1 MGYLFVA
8 VALTAGAVKGF
19 CGKKTSGFVR
29 ETSDAIL
36 INIIRMLFCVAIGFA
51 IISFQGNLSLIA
63 IDKET
68 ILISFFSGIMTSFF
82 VISWLI
88 AVRQSAYMM
97 IDVFLMLGVTVTIIC
112 SFFAFDE
119 PIRITQCIGIAV
131 LIIAVGFMYSYNNSI
146 KSKLT
151 LRSFLLLSVC
161 GISSGLADFSQKAFV
176 KLTAGNSAVFNFY
189 TYVFSAIFLISF
201 YFIIKGKNRFQENK
215 SAILKRIMPYVA
227 IMSVCLFANS
237 FFKTLAANYLTAA
250 KLYPLNQGMSLVIA
264 SVMATVLFKEKM
276 TVKCIIGMIL
286 AFLALILINL
296 F

>member
-8 VALTAGAVKGF
+8 VALAAGAVKGF

-29 ETSDAIL
+29 ETSDAVF

-63 IDKET
+63 IDRET
-68 ILISFFSGIMTSFF
+68 IVISLFSGIMTSFF

-88 AVRQSAYMM
+88 SVRQSAYMM

-112 SFFAFDE
+112 SFFAFGE

-131 LIIAVGFMYSYNNSI
+131 LIIAVGLMCSYNNSI
-146 KSKLT
+146 KSRLT
-151 LRSFLLLSVC
+151 LRSFILLSVC
-161 GISSGLADFSQKAFV
+161 GISNGLADFSQKAFV
-176 KLTAGNSAVFNFY
+176 KLTAGDSAVFNFY
-189 TYVFSAIFLISF
+189 TYVFSAIFLIFF
-201 YFIIKGKNRFQENK
+201 YFIIKGKNRSVEKK
-215 SAILKRIMPYVA
+215 SAILKKIMPYVA
-227 IMSVCLFANS
+227 VMSVCLFANS

-250 KLYPLNQGMSLVIA
+250 KLYPLNQGMSLVIS
-264 SVMATVLFKEKM
+264 SVMATALFKEKL

-286 AFLALILINL
+286 AFSALLLINL